1 MDLLSKVLRFGRIR
15 IYGFSTDSPSGTF
28 INFRYEIM
36 KERIKELGYW
46 VEDKV
51 KDLCGEITPD
61 KRLTVI
67 LIMLLLFT
75 ILNLYFTFTSISDW
89 GREQERKDQLKIE
102 HIRQLELERT
112 KSNEWDSEFIDS
124 DIDTSFLDSINNN
137 KINEPYG

>member
-1 MDLLSKVLRFGRIR
+1 M
-15 IYGFSTDSPSGTF
+15 TDSASGTF

-46 VEDKV
+46 IEDRL

-75 ILNLYFTFTSISDW
+75 ILNLYFTFTSISNW
-89 GREQERKDQLKIE
+89 GREQERKEQLKIE
-102 HIRQLELERT
+102 HIKQLELETRRHA
-112 KSNEWDSEFIDS
+112 
-124 DIDTSFLDSINNN
+124 SFR
-137 KINEPYG
+137 